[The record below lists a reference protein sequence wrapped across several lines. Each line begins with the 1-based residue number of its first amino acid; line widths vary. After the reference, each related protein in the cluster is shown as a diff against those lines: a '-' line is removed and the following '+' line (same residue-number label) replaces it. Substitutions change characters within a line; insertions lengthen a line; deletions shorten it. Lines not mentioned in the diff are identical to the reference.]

1 MIAFASRTGNVKYI
15 VSRLHLPAIEIA
27 DDVKLEEPFLL
38 FTYTDGLG
46 DVPRA
51 VAQFMDRNGALCRGV
66 IVSGNSNFGHRVFG
80 GAGDAI
86 ARQWRIPLVRKIDL
100 RGFAED
106 YEEIRRYY
114 EDCFREERKSDEVLL
129 EVK

>member
-1 MIAFASRTGNVKYI
+1 MT
-15 VSRLHLPAIEIA
+15 
-27 DDVKLEEPFLL
+27 EPYLL

-46 DVPRA
+46 AVPQK
-51 VAQFMDRNGALCRGV
+51 VQLFLERNANICRGV

-86 ARQWRIPLVRKIDL
+86 ARQWQIPLVRKIDL

-106 YEEIRRYY
+106 YEAIRRYY
-114 EDCFREERKSDEVLL
+114 EQIFQKELVAQ
-129 EVK
+129 

>member
-1 MIAFASRTGNVKYI
+1 MIAYASRTGNVRYI
-15 VSRLHLPAIEIA
+15 VSRLQLPAVEIE
-27 DDVKLEEPFLL
+27 ENSTMTEPYLL

-46 DVPRA
+46 AVPQK
-51 VAQFMDRNGALCRGV
+51 VQSFLERNAKICRGV

-86 ARQWRIPLVRKIDL
+86 ARQWQIPLVRKIDL

-106 YEEIRRYY
+106 YEAIRRYY
-114 EDCFREERKSDEVLL
+114 EQIFHKELVAQ
-129 EVK
+129 